1 MTINVKATAKTG
13 FKAQVK
19 IMLTGLL
26 MSGCFATG
34 LLSANTIASEKPDAE
49 ERQEIEML
57 LAEAAGKMIY
67 LTRQCDKPV
76 DEEKFK
82 ELSKLKAFS
91 EGYES
96 IEGISWENVRDQAN
110 QNYGELKANGPDG
123 EYCEQYEQD
132 IKNAYP
138 FLKPM

>member
-1 MTINVKATAKTG
+1 MTGNISTKICGLVIVALSSPLVFANEAPN
-13 FKAQVK
+13 AQ
-19 IMLTGLL
+19 
-26 MSGCFATG
+26 
-34 LLSANTIASEKPDAE
+34 

-67 LTRQCDKPV
+67 LTKQCDKPV
-76 DEEKFK
+76 DKDKFK

-96 IEGISWENVRDQAN
+96 IEGISWENVRDEAN
-110 QNYGELKANGPDG
+110 QNYGELKAKGPNG
-123 EYCEQYEQD
+123 EFCEQYEKD

-138 FLKPM
+138 FLKPL